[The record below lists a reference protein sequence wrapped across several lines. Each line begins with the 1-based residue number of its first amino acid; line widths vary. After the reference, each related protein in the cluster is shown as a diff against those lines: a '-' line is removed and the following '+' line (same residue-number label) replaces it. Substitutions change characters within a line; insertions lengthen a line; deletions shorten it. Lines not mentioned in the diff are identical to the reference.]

1 MGGVPGGTGVLVV
14 DLLLEQHRWFAK
26 QGFEHVVH
34 PPLGQEL
41 MQGRVILGEVFG
53 SRFDPATVCAF
64 EVVATQCRCVGDVV
78 NPSQQLSH
86 GVACH
91 QAGHMHDAVLL
102 MTPLEFQEI
111 LRIPVR
117 CGCGVAHLIGVRVD
131 STSALR
137 LRAAVMAMSSRMD

>member
-1 MGGVPGGTGVLVV
+1 
-14 DLLLEQHRWFAK
+14 
-26 QGFEHVVH
+26 
-34 PPLGQEL
+34 

-53 SRFDPATVCAF
+53 SCFDPATVCAF
-64 EVVATQCRCVGDVV
+64 EVVAPQCRCVGDVV

-137 LRAAVMAMSSRMD
+137 LRAAVMAMSSRID